1 MPVQNNMDLRAYYQ
15 KIRKVEAEISEPYVV
30 LVSRETPEGGKPGV
44 KTDVP
49 RSLAAKL
56 IVEDQATLASPEE
69 TAQFREE
76 TERRRMELAE
86 LEALGGSPKAAR
98 GLRHQGKRQ

>member
-1 MPVQNNMDLRAYYQ
+1 MDLRVYYRKLR
-15 KIRKVEAEISEPYVV
+15 KIEAEIPEPYVV
-30 LVSRETPEGGKPGV
+30 VVSRETPDGGKPGV

-69 TAQFREE
+69 TAQFLAE
-76 TERRRMELAE
+76 TERRRHEAQG
-86 LEALGGSPKAAR
+86 LEPPSTKKQDAKKKN
-98 GLRHQGKRQ
+98 QRQ

>member
-1 MPVQNNMDLRAYYQ
+1 MDLRAYYQ
-15 KIRKVEAEISEPYVV
+15 KICKVEAEISEPYVV

-56 IVEDQATLASPEE
+56 IVEDQATLATPEE
-69 TAQFREE
+69 AAQFRTE
-76 TERRRMELAE
+76 TARRRRAVQGPEPRSARRQ
-86 LEALGGSPKAAR
+86 AANR
-98 GLRHQGKRQ
+98 KNQRQ